1 MRSAVVLISIDGFSA
16 ALFADASLK
25 IPALRALAARGV
37 AAAGLRPAFPSV
49 TWPCHTTLV
58 TGATPAHHGILGNEV
73 LDRAT
78 GRVVRHEGDPTDAPI
93 RAETLWDAAAAAG
106 LATAAL
112 CWPKTRGVRSIR
124 DNVPEFLEQQHFE
137 EWTSRPL
144 WDEARALGLPIERYA
159 DWSVSRPLTPLQ
171 DWLTLE
177 LTRHVVRRR
186 PPDLL
191 LTHFLMVDAFQHEF
205 GPGSPE
211 ARWALEHVD
220 GLVATL
226 LAELA
231 TAGRLETTDVVVL
244 GDHGFVAVEHRA
256 LPNAALHAAGLLDVD
271 ARGAILSGRGRVTA
285 NGGSAH
291 VYVGTERGAA
301 ERAREVLAAAP
312 GVAEVLG
319 PETFAELGLPA
330 PVDDSTQGDLVLHA
344 AEGWYFTS
352 HATPERAAAAASYR
366 GTHGHRTDD
375 PRLHAAF
382 LAAGPS
388 IVAGGRPGVLDH
400 LDVAPTVAAIL
411 GLRLS
416 AAERKASPAL
426 LRRP

>member
-1 MRSAVVLISIDGFSA
+1 MRSSVALISIDGFSA
-16 ALFADASLK
+16 ALFGDASVK
-25 IPALRALAARGV
+25 IPTLRALAARGV

-49 TWPCHTTLV
+49 TWPCHSTLV
-58 TGATPAHHGILGNEV
+58 TGVSPARHGILGNEV
-73 LDRAT
+73 LDRTT
-78 GRVVRHEGDPTDAPI
+78 GRVVRHEGDPTEAPI
-93 RAETLWDAAAAAG
+93 RAETLWDAAATAG

-144 WDEARALGLPIERYA
+144 WDEARTLGLPIERYA
-159 DWSVSRPLTPLQ
+159 DWSVSRALTPMQ

-231 TAGRLETTDVVVL
+231 SAGRLETTDVVVL

-256 LPNAALHAAGLLDVD
+256 LPNAALHAAGLLQMD
-271 ARGAILSGRGRVTA
+271 ARGAILPGQAQVTA

-291 VYVGTERGAA
+291 VYVGSARGAA
-301 ERAREVLAAAP
+301 DRAREVLAAAP
-312 GVAEVLG
+312 GVADVLG

-330 PVDDSTQGDLVLHA
+330 PAHDSTQGDLVLHA

-352 HATPERAAAAASYR
+352 HATPEGAAAAVSYR
-366 GTHGHRTDD
+366 GTHGHRSDD

-388 IVAGGRPGVLDH
+388 IVEGGRPGVLDQ

-416 AAERKASPAL
+416 AAERKAAPAV

>member
-1 MRSAVVLISIDGFSA
+1 MKPAVLLISIDGFSA
-16 ALFADASLK
+16 ALFGDASLK
-25 IPALRALAARGV
+25 IPTLRALAARGV

-58 TGATPAHHGILGNEV
+58 TGASPARHGILGNEV
-73 LDRAT
+73 LDRTT

-106 LATAAL
+106 LATATL
-112 CWPKTRGVRSIR
+112 CWPKTRGVRTIR
-124 DNVPEFLEQQHFE
+124 DNVPEFLEQALFE

-159 DWSVSRPLTPLQ
+159 DWSVSRPLTPMQ

-211 ARWALEHVD
+211 ARWAMEHAD

-231 TAGRLETTDVVVL
+231 SAGRLETTDVVVL
-244 GDHGFVAVEHRA
+244 GDHGFVPVEHRA
-256 LPNAALHAAGLLDVD
+256 LPNAALHAAGLLEVD
-271 ARGAILSGRGRVTA
+271 ASGVVRSSQARVTA

-291 VYVGTERGAA
+291 VYVGAGRGAGD
-301 ERAREVLAAAP
+301 RAREVLAAAP

-319 PETFAELGLPA
+319 PETFAELGLPHPA
-330 PVDDSTQGDLVLHA
+330 EDPTQGDLVLHA

-352 HATPERAAAAASYR
+352 HATPERAASALAYR
-366 GTHGHRTDD
+366 GTHGHRSSD

-388 IVAGGRPGVLDH
+388 IVGSARTGVLDQ
-400 LDVAPTVAAIL
+400 LDVAPTIASIL
-411 GLRLS
+411 GVRLA
-416 AAERKASPAL
+416 AAERTAAPSV
-426 LRRP
+426 LRRF

>member
-1 MRSAVVLISIDGFSA
+1 MRSTVALISIDGFST
-16 ALFADASLK
+16 ALFHDASLK
-25 IPALRALAARGV
+25 IPTLRAVAARGV

-58 TGATPAHHGILGNEV
+58 TGATPARHGILGNEV
-73 LDRAT
+73 MDRAT

-93 RAETLWDAAAAAG
+93 RTETLWDAAAAAG
-106 LATAAL
+106 LATATL

-124 DNVPEFLEQQHFE
+124 DNVPEFLAQEHFE

-159 DWSVSRPLTPLQ
+159 DWSVSRPLTPMQ

-186 PPDLL
+186 PPELL

-205 GPGSPE
+205 GPGTPE
-211 ARWALEHVD
+211 ARWALEHAD

-226 LAELA
+226 LAEFA
-231 TAGRLETTDVVVL
+231 SAGRLETTDVIVL
-244 GDHGFVAVEHRA
+244 GDHGFVAVERRA
-256 LPNAALHAAGLLDVD
+256 LPNAALHAAGLLELD
-271 ARGAILSGRGRVTA
+271 ARGTILPGGARVTA

-291 VYVGTERGAA
+291 VYVGAGRGAA
-301 ERAREVLAAAP
+301 ERAREVLAATP

-330 PVDDSTQGDLVLHA
+330 PANDSTQGDLVLHA
-344 AEGWYFTS
+344 AEGWYFSS
-352 HATPERAAAAASYR
+352 HATPEAAAAASSYR
-366 GTHGHRTDD
+366 GTHGHRADD

-388 IVAGGRPGVLDH
+388 IVSSGQAGVLDQ
-400 LDVAPTVAAIL
+400 LDVAPMVAAIL
-411 GLRLS
+411 GLKLP
-416 AAERKASPAL
+416 AAERNAPPAVL
-426 LRRP
+426 GGA